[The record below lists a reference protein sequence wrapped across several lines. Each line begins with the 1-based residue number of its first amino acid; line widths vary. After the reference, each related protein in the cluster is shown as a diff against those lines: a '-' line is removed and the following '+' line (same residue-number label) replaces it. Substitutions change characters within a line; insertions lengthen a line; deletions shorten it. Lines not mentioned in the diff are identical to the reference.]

1 MLTKNFAL
9 VMRDGMEI
17 FVNRWAPDSEEE
29 IKGIVQLHH
38 GLAEHSMRY
47 DRLGSVLAENGYVLN
62 AYDLRGH
69 GKTAENAEK
78 KGNGCFG
85 KLANKNG
92 FNVVVEDLNEII
104 TDLKKTY
111 PGKKTIL
118 IGHSF
123 GSFVSQG
130 YIEKYGSNID
140 ACILCGTAG
149 PRIALASIG
158 NCFANL
164 IRLFR
169 GPNAIVPMLAK
180 LTFGSYCKRIEN
192 PETEDDWL
200 SLSKPNRMMYKMD
213 NWCGIPLTLS
223 FFCDLTAGLKKIH
236 KAKNIKKVPTD
247 LPILFIWGAEDP
259 VGSYGKTI
267 RNLADIYKKNGV
279 KSVEMIEYPN
289 DRHEILNED
298 DKEKVEADILNYLA
312 KI

>member
-1 MLTKNFAL
+1 MQTKNFTL
-9 VMRDGMEI
+9 KMRDGMEI
-17 FVNRWAPDSEEE
+17 FVNRWAPDEEE
-29 IKGIVQLHH
+29 EVKGLVQLHH

-78 KGNGCFG
+78 NGTGLFG
-85 KLANKNG
+85 KLADKDG
-92 FNVVVEDLNEII
+92 FNIVVDDLNEI
-104 TDLKKTY
+104 TEDLKKTY

-118 IGHSF
+118 FGHSF

-130 YIEKYGSNID
+130 YIEKYGKNID

-149 PRIALASIG
+149 PQQPLMAAGNFLAK
-158 NCFANL
+158 L
-164 IRLFR
+164 IKLFR
-169 GPNAIVPMLAK
+169 GGNTIVPMLSK
-180 LTFGSYCKRIEN
+180 LSFGSYCNRIEN
-192 PETEDDWL
+192 PETPNDWL
-200 SLSKPNRMMYKMD
+200 SLNKANRQMYEMD
-213 NWCGIPLTLS
+213 NWCGIPLTVS
-223 FFCDLTAGLKKIH
+223 FFCDLTGGVHQIH
-236 KAKNIKKVPTD
+236 KAKNMKKVPLD

-259 VGSYGKTI
+259 VGGYGKTI
-267 RNLADIYKKNGV
+267 KNLADIYKKNGV
-279 KSVEMIEYPN
+279 KNIEMIEYPN

>member
-1 MLTKNFAL
+1 MQTKNFTL
-9 VMRDGMEI
+9 TMRDGMEI
-17 FVNRWAPDSEEE
+17 FVNRWAPDAEEE
-29 IKGIVQLHH
+29 IKGIIQLHH

-78 KGNGCFG
+78 KGTGRFG
-85 KLANKNG
+85 KLADKNG
-92 FNVVVEDLNEII
+92 FNIVVEDLNEVIS
-104 TDLKKTY
+104 DLKKTY

-118 IGHSF
+118 FGHSF

-130 YIEKYGSNID
+130 YIEKYGSNLD

-149 PRIALASIG
+149 PQQGLVSAG
-158 NCFANL
+158 NFFANL
-164 IRLFR
+164 IKIFR
-169 GPNAIVPMLAK
+169 GSNAIVPMLAK
-180 LTFGSYCKRIEN
+180 LSFGSYCDRIEN
-192 PETEDDWL
+192 PETDNDWL
-200 SLSKPNRMMYKMD
+200 SLNKANRMMYEMD
-213 NWCGIPLTLS
+213 NWCGIPLTVS
-223 FFCDLTAGLKKIH
+223 FFCDLTSGLKQIH
-236 KAKNIKKVPTD
+236 KAKNIKKVPVD

-259 VGSYGKTI
+259 VGAYGKTI
-267 RNLADIYKKNGV
+267 KKLADIYKSNGV
-279 KSVEMIEYPN
+279 KNIEMIEYPN

>member
-1 MLTKNFAL
+1 
-9 VMRDGMEI
+9 MRDGMEI
-17 FVNRWAPDSEEE
+17 FVNRWAPDEEE
-29 IKGIVQLHH
+29 EVKGLVQLHH

-78 KGNGCFG
+78 NGTGLFG
-85 KLANKNG
+85 KLADKDG
-92 FNVVVEDLNEII
+92 FNIVVDDLNEI
-104 TDLKKTY
+104 TEDLKKTY

-118 IGHSF
+118 FGHSF

-130 YIEKYGSNID
+130 YIEKYGKNID

-149 PRIALASIG
+149 PQQPLMAAGNFLAK
-158 NCFANL
+158 L
-164 IRLFR
+164 IKLFR
-169 GPNAIVPMLAK
+169 GGNTIVPMLSK
-180 LTFGSYCKRIEN
+180 LSFGSYCNRIEN
-192 PETEDDWL
+192 PETPNDWL
-200 SLSKPNRMMYKMD
+200 SLNKANRQMYEMD
-213 NWCGIPLTLS
+213 NWCGIPLTVS
-223 FFCDLTAGLKKIH
+223 FFCDLTGGVHQIH
-236 KAKNIKKVPTD
+236 KAKNMKKVPLD

-259 VGSYGKTI
+259 VGGYGKTI
-267 RNLADIYKKNGV
+267 KNLADIYKKNGV
-279 KSVEMIEYPN
+279 KNIEMIEYPN